1 LSFRRFL
8 LVRLGWAILA
18 LWLALTVLFVI
29 TRVISLRAEDF
40 RSPVNRNEL
49 YRAFVR
55 ELSLDEPVHKRYGI
69 FLWDSLNQDLGHS
82 ILNERS
88 SRAIVVQALPATL
101 SLVLPA
107 LGLAVLVGWA
117 VAIPLSRAS
126 PRRRYVWR
134 IPVGVAIGIPSL
146 LLGLWLSYY
155 VGFKA
160 GWLPITGY
168 CDFFDPPSGSGCG
181 GAVDWTEHLVLPW
194 ITLGLFFA
202 AIYTRVLRAWFRDLS
217 AASAR
222 IVLGWF
228 GGRGAPARWPGSSR
242 VISGLRSVPQSSSR
256 APSRPGLGRTLVIG
270 LDTLDFRVAEAA
282 LLYAAFL
289 AIGIHFVV
297 DLIVGALDKDLRAEW
312 PVAGMP
318 VRT

>member
-29 TRVISLRAEDF
+29 TRVISLRGEDF
-40 RSPVNRNEL
+40 RSPVNGNEL

-88 SRAIVVQALPATL
+88 SPAIVVQALPATL

-117 VAIPLSRAS
+117 VAMPLSRAS

-134 IPVGVAIGIPSL
+134 IPVGVAVGIPSL
-146 LLGLWLSYY
+146 PLGLWLSYY

-217 AASAR
+217 AASAENR
-222 IVLGWF
+222 PRLARRA
-228 GGRGAPARWPGSSR
+228 RGAMARLVARDFGFAIGVAVLVEGAFS
-242 VISGLRSVPQSSSR
+242 I
-256 APSRPGLGRTLVIG
+256 PGLGRTLVIG
-270 LDTLDFRVAEAA
+270 LDTRDFRVAEAA

-289 AIGIHFVV
+289 AIGVHSIV
-297 DLIVGALDKDLRAEW
+297 DVIVGALDKDLRAEW

>member
-8 LVRLGWAILA
+8 LVRVGWAVLA
-18 LWLALTVLFVI
+18 LWLALSILFVI

-40 RSPVNRNEL
+40 RDPANRQEI

-55 ELSLDEPVHKRYGI
+55 ELSLDEPVHERYGH
-69 FLWDSLNQDLGHS
+69 FLWDSARQDLGHS
-82 ILNERS
+82 IVNGRS
-88 SRAIVVQALPATL
+88 SRAIVVQALPATF

-107 LGLAVLVGWA
+107 LALAMLLGWA
-117 VAIPLSRAS
+117 VAIPLSRAP

-134 IPVGVAIGIPSL
+134 IPVGVAVGIPPL

-181 GAVDWTEHLVLPW
+181 GAVDWAEHLILPW

-202 AIYTRVLRAWFRDLS
+202 AIYMRVLRAWFRDLS
-217 AASAR
+217 AASAEDR
-222 IVLGWF
+222 PRLARRA
-228 GGRGAPARWPGSSR
+228 RGAMARLVARDFGFAIG
-242 VISGLRSVPQSSSR
+242 VAVLVEGAFTI
-256 APSRPGLGRTLVIG
+256 PGLGRTLVVS
-270 LDTLDFRVAEAA
+270 LERFDFRVAEAA

-289 AIGIHFVV
+289 AIGVHLLV
-297 DLIVGALDKDLRAEW
+297 DVIVGAVDKDLRAEW

-318 VRT
+318 VHT

>member
-8 LVRLGWAILA
+8 LIRLGWAILA
-18 LWLALTVLFVI
+18 LWLALSILFVI

-40 RSPVNRNEL
+40 RDPANRQDV

-55 ELSLDEPVHKRYGI
+55 ELSLDEPVHERYGH
-69 FLWDSLNQDLGHS
+69 FLWDSARQDLGHS
-82 ILNERS
+82 IVNGRS

-117 VAIPLSRAS
+117 VAMPLSRAS

-134 IPVGVAIGIPSL
+134 IPVGVAVGIPPL
-146 LLGLWLSYY
+146 LLGIWLSYY

-217 AASAR
+217 AASGEDRPRLAR
-222 IVLGWF
+222 RA
-228 GGRGAPARWPGSSR
+228 RGAMARLVARDFGFAIGVA
-242 VISGLRSVPQSSSR
+242 VIVEG
-256 APSRPGLGRTLVIG
+256 AFTIPGLGRTLVVS
-270 LDTLDFRVAEAA
+270 LERFDFRVAEAA

-289 AIGIHFVV
+289 AIGVHLLADV
-297 DLIVGALDKDLRAEW
+297 IVGAVNKDLRAEW

-318 VRT
+318 VHT

>member
-1 LSFRRFL
+1 MSFRRFL
-8 LVRLGWAILA
+8 LIRLGWAILA
-18 LWLALTVLFVI
+18 LWLALSILFVI

-40 RSPVNRNEL
+40 RDPANRQDV

-55 ELSLDEPVHKRYGI
+55 ELSLDEPVHERYGH
-69 FLWDSLNQDLGHS
+69 FLWDSARQDLGHS
-82 ILNERS
+82 IVNGRS

-117 VAIPLSRAS
+117 VAMPLSRAS

-134 IPVGVAIGIPSL
+134 IPVGVAVGIPPL
-146 LLGLWLSYY
+146 LLGIWLSYY

-217 AASAR
+217 AASGEDRPRLAR
-222 IVLGWF
+222 RA
-228 GGRGAPARWPGSSR
+228 RGAMARLVARDFGFAIGVA
-242 VISGLRSVPQSSSR
+242 VIVEG
-256 APSRPGLGRTLVIG
+256 AFTIPGLGRTLVVS
-270 LDTLDFRVAEAA
+270 LERFDFRVAEAA

-289 AIGIHFVV
+289 AIGVHLLADV
-297 DLIVGALDKDLRAEW
+297 IVGAVNKDLRAEW

-318 VRT
+318 VHT

>member
-1 LSFRRFL
+1 M
-8 LVRLGWAILA
+8 LVRLGWAMLA

-40 RSPVNRNEL
+40 RNPANRQEA

-55 ELSLDEPVHKRYGI
+55 ELSLDEPIYERYPH
-69 FLWDSLNQDLGHS
+69 FLWDSLRQDLGHS
-82 ILNERS
+82 LITGRS

-107 LGLAVLVGWA
+107 LGFAVIVGSALAV
-117 VAIPLSRAS
+117 PLSRAS

-134 IPVGVAIGIPSL
+134 IPVGLAVGITPI

-155 VGFKA
+155 VGFKG

-168 CDFFDPPSGSGCG
+168 CDFFDPPEGSGCG
-181 GAVDWTEHLVLPW
+181 GAVDWAEHLVLPW
-194 ITLGLFFA
+194 ITLSLFFA
-202 AIYTRVLRAWFRDLS
+202 AIYTRILRAWLREI
-217 AASAR
+217 ASASAENR
-222 IVLGWF
+222 PPLARRARRAAARLVARDFGFAVGVSVLVE
-228 GGRGAPARWPGSSR
+228 GAFT
-242 VISGLRSVPQSSSR
+242 I
-256 APSRPGLGRTLVIG
+256 PGLGRTLVIG
-270 LDTLDFRVAEAA
+270 LDTRDYRVAEAA
-282 LLYAAFL
+282 MLYAAFL
-289 AIGIHFVV
+289 AIGVHFLV
-297 DLIVGALDKDLRAEW
+297 DVIVGALDEDLRAEW

>member
-8 LVRLGWAILA
+8 LIRIGWAILA

-40 RSPVNRNEL
+40 RTPGNRNEL

-55 ELSLDEPVHKRYGI
+55 ELSLDEPVHERYAH
-69 FLWDSLNQDLGHS
+69 FLWDSARQDLGRS
-82 ILNERS
+82 IITGRS

-117 VAIPLSRAS
+117 IAMPLSRAS

-134 IPVGVAIGIPSL
+134 IPVGVAVGIPPL

-155 VGFKA
+155 VGFKG

-181 GAVDWTEHLVLPW
+181 GAVDWAEHLALAW

-202 AIYTRVLRAWFRDLS
+202 AIYTRVLRVWLSDL
-217 AASAR
+217 ATAPGEDRLRLAR
-222 IVLGWF
+222 RS
-228 GGRGAPARWPGSSR
+228 RGATARLLGRDVGFALGVAVFVESTFS
-242 VISGLRSVPQSSSR
+242 I
-256 APSRPGLGRTLVIG
+256 PGLGSVLIRSIG
-270 LDTLDFRVAEAA
+270 ARDFPAAEAA
-282 LLYAAFL
+282 IFYASVL
-289 AIGIHFVV
+289 AIGVHFLV
-297 DLIVGALDKDLRAEW
+297 DVIVGALDADLRAEW

>member
-1 LSFRRFL
+1 LSLRRFL
-8 LVRLGWAILA
+8 LVRIGWAFLA
-18 LWLALTVLFVI
+18 LWLAFTVLFVI
-29 TRVISLRAEDF
+29 TRVISLRAEEF
-40 RSPVNRNEL
+40 RSVRPQAQGYE
-49 YRAFVR
+49 AFAAALR
-55 ELSLDEPVHKRYGI
+55 LDEPIHERYTH
-69 FLWDSLNQDLGHS
+69 FLLDSVGQDFGQSLITG
-82 ILNERS
+82 RS

-117 VAIPLSRAS
+117 VAMPLSRAS

-134 IPVGVAIGIPSL
+134 IPVGAAIGIPPL

-217 AASAR
+217 AASAENR
-222 IVLGWF
+222 PRLARRA
-228 GGRGAPARWPGSSR
+228 RGAMARLVARDFGFAIGVAVLVEGAFS
-242 VISGLRSVPQSSSR
+242 I
-256 APSRPGLGRTLVIG
+256 PGLGRTLVIG
-270 LDTLDFRVAEAA
+270 LDTRDFRVAEAA

-289 AIGIHFVV
+289 AIGVHSIV
-297 DLIVGALDKDLRAEW
+297 DVIVGALDKDLRAEW

>member
-8 LVRLGWAILA
+8 LVRVGWAILA

-40 RSPVNRNEL
+40 RTPGNRNEL

-55 ELSLDEPVHKRYGI
+55 ELSLDEPVHERYAH
-69 FLWDSLNQDLGHS
+69 FLWDSARQDLGHS
-82 ILNERS
+82 IATGRS

-117 VAIPLSRAS
+117 VAIPVSRAS
-126 PRRRYVWR
+126 PRRRYAWR
-134 IPVGVAIGIPSL
+134 IPVGVAVGIPPL
-146 LLGLWLSYY
+146 LLALWLSYY

-168 CDFFDPPSGSGCG
+168 CDFFDPPEGSGCG
-181 GAVDWTEHLVLPW
+181 GAVDWAEHLVLPW

-202 AIYTRVLRAWFRDLS
+202 AIYTRVLRAWLRDLS
-217 AASAR
+217 AASAENR
-222 IVLGWF
+222 PRLARRA
-228 GGRGAPARWPGSSR
+228 RGAMARLVARDFGFAIGVAVFVEGGFS
-242 VISGLRSVPQSSSR
+242 I
-256 APSRPGLGRTLVIG
+256 PGLGRAVVIG
-270 LDTLDFRVAEAA
+270 LDTRDFRVAEAA

-289 AIGIHFVV
+289 AIEIHLVV
-297 DLIVGALDKDLRAEW
+297 DVIVGALDRDLRAEW

>member
-1 LSFRRFL
+1 MSFRRFL

-40 RSPVNRNEL
+40 RNPANSNEV

-55 ELSLDEPVHKRYGI
+55 ELSLDEPVHERYGL
-69 FLWDSLNQDLGHS
+69 FLWDSARQDFGDS
-82 ILNERS
+82 ISTGRS

-107 LGLAVLVGWA
+107 LGLALLAGWA
-117 VAIPLSRAS
+117 VAMPLSRAS
-126 PRRRYVWR
+126 LRRRYVWR
-134 IPVGVAIGIPSL
+134 IPVGVAVGIPPL

-155 VGFKA
+155 VGFKG
-160 GWLPITGY
+160 GWLPVTGY

-181 GAVDWTEHLVLPW
+181 GAADWAEHLVLPW
-194 ITLGLFFA
+194 LTLGLFFA
-202 AIYTRVLRAWFRDLS
+202 AIYTRVLRAWRREI
-217 AASAR
+217 ASASAENR
-222 IVLGWF
+222 PRLARRA
-228 GGRGAPARWPGSSR
+228 RGAAARLVARDFGFA
-242 VISGLRSVPQSSSR
+242 VGVAVLVEGAFGI
-256 APSRPGLGRTLVIG
+256 PGLGRTLVIG
-270 LDTLDFRVAEAA
+270 LDTRDFRVAEVA
-282 LLYAAFL
+282 LLYAAFF
-289 AIGIHFVV
+289 AIAVHLVV